1 MSDKLETL
9 EPGELQL
16 RKAFEDTTTQNVKTI
31 IDYSTQTRDL
41 IREAEKSIKELK
53 NMIVTRDSDIAEL
66 RQQVSILQSKIYLN
80 GTV

>member
-1 MSDKLETL
+1 MSDKLNVL
-9 EPGELQL
+9 EPGELEL

-41 IREAEKSIKELK
+41 IRDAEKSILELK
-53 NMIVTRDSDIAEL
+53 NMIATRDKDIAEL
-66 RQQVSILQSKIYLN
+66 RQQVSLLQSKIYRS